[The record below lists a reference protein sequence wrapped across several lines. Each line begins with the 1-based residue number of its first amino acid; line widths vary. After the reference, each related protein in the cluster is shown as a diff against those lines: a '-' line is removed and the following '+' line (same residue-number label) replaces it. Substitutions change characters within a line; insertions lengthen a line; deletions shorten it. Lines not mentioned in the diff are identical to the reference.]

1 MAHISVP
8 AFGTVMICRGPEDA
22 DMSGFSFAGFRN
34 RADAQQQLNTYLEG
48 LGYDVSQS
56 YLW

>member
-1 MAHISVP
+1 MAHIAVR
-8 AFGTVMICRGPEDA
+8 AFGTAMIFKVPEDA

-34 RADAQQQLNTYLEG
+34 RADAQEQLNIYLEG
-48 LGYDVSQS
+48 LGYDTSQS

>member
-8 AFGTVMICRGPEDA
+8 AFGTVMIFRVPGDA

-34 RADAQQQLNTYLEG
+34 RDDAQHQLNTYLEG
-48 LGYDVSQS
+48 MGYDVSQS

>member
-1 MAHISVP
+1 
-8 AFGTVMICRGPEDA
+8 
-22 DMSGFSFAGFRN
+22 MSGFSFAGFRD
-34 RADAQQQLNTYLEG
+34 RADAQQQLDAYLEG

>member
-1 MAHISVP
+1 MARINVS
-8 AFGTVMICRGPEDA
+8 AFGTVMMFNVPDEA
-22 DMSGFSFAGFRN
+22 DMSRFNFAGFRN
-34 RADAQQQLNTYLEG
+34 RAEAQQQLDVYLES

>member
-1 MAHISVP
+1 MAHISVQ
-8 AFGTVMICRGPEDA
+8 AFGSAMIFRVPEEA
-22 DMSGFSFAGFRN
+22 DISGFSFAGFRN
-34 RADAQQQLNTYLEG
+34 RADAQAQLDTYLEG

>member
-8 AFGTVMICRGPEDA
+8 AFGTVMIFRVPEDA

-34 RADAQQQLNTYLEG
+34 RADGQQQLNTYLEG